1 MLNKILQQLQAK
13 LGKAAMPFLLFLF
26 FIIIC
31 GVTFSSV
38 KQKANDFKE
47 GQVAEE
53 SIRANK
59 TIENTEET
67 EQKRK
72 LAAEAVTP
80 EYTYQQDLVDD
91 QNNRINQ
98 LFDLIEK
105 TNDSIDKTYKDNV
118 EKSKDN
124 ENVPKPTI
132 DERIAALKK
141 NFESVNAEN
150 VAFFQKLPTNFY
162 TKIFGMTES
171 QINEV
176 RDQSLKLIDEQMSK
190 QVRESDL
197 EAFKQEAEDQI
208 QYLNVSTDQQ
218 QMIHYLVDQGIV
230 VNDVLNEKKTEEL
243 KQAAREAVQPVMIYQ
258 GEIIVR
264 EGNQIDSAA
273 MKKLELL
280 GLTNQTTSIFPLVA
294 MILAVLLQVAV
305 LFYNSMQYHEAAKRT
320 EYVLFYVTVMSLS
333 VLLMKFFQ
341 LFQTEQAAY
350 IPLFYPAAFAPLVLN
365 VFLNR
370 RSGIIA
376 ALFQT
381 VTALFIYYDSI
392 GTNFLTAI
400 LMSYL
405 FSGLLATVLKRQRVS
420 EQWVSAMM
428 WVIIFPLLMDIV
440 LIIYQGMS
448 FSDGT
453 TWLMLVCGF
462 MGTLLSYLLTMGLH
476 PYIELMVNDDSVIVL
491 NELSNPNHPLLKQL
505 LEEAPG
511 TYHHS
516 MMVANLSANAVA
528 DIGGRSL
535 LTRVAC
541 YYHDIGKIKHAS
553 FFVENLPSGAENPHN
568 FLLPEDSK
576 QIIFAHVTDGAKIL
590 EEYEMPQMVI
600 DICRQHHGT
609 TLMKYFYIKAK
620 ERNPEV
626 TEEQF
631 RYPGPKPQTRE
642 AGIVNIADSCEAA
655 VRAMDHPTG
664 EKIEQ
669 FVHNLI
675 EERISDGQLDD
686 SGLTLK
692 EIRKV
697 EKSLISGL
705 SSTFHSRIKYPKMK
719 SEAEKMKEEVE
730 KTED

>member
-105 TNDSIDKTYKDNV
+105 TNDSTDKTYKDNV

-576 QIIFAHVTDGAKIL
+576 QIIFGHVTDGAKIL